1 MIIENTKEVRSY
13 VVAYDA
19 EREEL
24 HIAAGKDFYAGYR
37 VMKLTDATG
46 LVFGIDKTENLFDSH
61 IAAESLL
68 NLDRLKTGK
77 KVLFVNFEVSLEINR
92 TQPSLTRITEYL
104 FLGSRVAER
113 ED

>member
-1 MIIENTKEVRSY
+1 MIIENTKEIRSR

-19 EREEL
+19 ERDEFQ
-24 HIAAGKDFYAGYR
+24 IAAGKDFYAGYR
-37 VMKLTDATG
+37 VMKYGKAMDLTFGTAT
-46 LVFGIDKTENLFDSH
+46 TENLFDGH

-68 NLDRLKTGK
+68 HLDHLKTGEN
-77 KVLFVNFEVSLEINR
+77 VLFVNFEISLEINR
-92 TQPSLTRITEYL
+92 TQPSLTRITECL

>member
-1 MIIENTKEVRSY
+1 MIIENTKENRSY

-19 EREEL
+19 ERDEFQ
-24 HIAAGKDFYAGYR
+24 IAAGKDFYAGYR
-37 VMKLTDATG
+37 VMTYGKASD
-46 LVFGIDKTENLFDSH
+46 LVFGTATTENLFDSH

-68 NLDRLKTGK
+68 HLDRLKTGEN
-77 KVLFVNFEVSLEINR
+77 VLFVNFEVSLEVNR

-104 FLGSRVAER
+104 FLDSRVAER